1 MVGRP
6 VASVPGFAYSDA
18 LKKHHGPWTYAEI
31 FQWIK
36 DPAQYAPGTKMTFA
50 GLPDPKQRADVISF
64 LRTLSDHPEP
74 LPPAPGGET
83 AAKAG
88 AAKAVRGRAKQPA
101 TKASATAP
109 AAAAAPA
116 PAAAKP

>member
-1 MVGRP
+1 MAWSARP

-31 FQWIK
+31 FQWIE
-36 DPAQYAPGTKMTFA
+36 DPAKYAPGTKMTFA
-50 GLPDPKQRADVISF
+50 GLPDAKQRADVISF

-74 LPPAPGGET
+74 LPPAPGGAT
-83 AAKAG
+83 K
-88 AAKAVRGRAKQPA
+88 PNA

-109 AAAAAPA
+109 AAAPAPA